1 MAKALSEA
9 QKRRALG
16 ISLAQ
21 DVAQLLIDQA
31 SEKGLS
37 VSAYVERMVLER
49 DWERRHLKACE
60 QVPDAGK

>member
-1 MAKALSEA
+1 MAIALSEA